1 METSPAA
8 GRAPPV
14 GFTSPAL
21 LLRAGDRAPTAGPRL
36 LLRCSEHF
44 ISNPSVRS
52 SHKSRPLW
60 EGSGLQPLAGG
71 LAGTLEAAPPILQP
85 SPAAAYPTEGEHR
98 EEEEE
103 KARGRDLTRP
113 GSQRMSSPAIPHPHR
128 PPLLLT
134 PSRLPEPEIRLRRA
148 NGPGYQAAGGCE
160 QPRLPPPGRPGAARA
175 VRGWG
180 SGGGGS
186 SRAGGAAGSPA
197 DKSAHAGR

>member
-1 METSPAA
+1 MEMSPAA

-44 ISNPSVRS
+44 ISNPNVRS

-71 LAGTLEAAPPILQP
+71 LAGTLEAAPPILRP
-85 SPAAAYPTEGEHR
+85 TPAAAYPTGGEHR

-103 KARGRDLTRP
+103 KDRGRDLTRP

-134 PSRLPEPEIRLRRA
+134 PSRLPEPEIPLPSGQRPRVLGCRRL
-148 NGPGYQAAGGCE
+148 
-160 QPRLPPPGRPGAARA
+160 
-175 VRGWG
+175 
-180 SGGGGS
+180 
-186 SRAGGAAGSPA
+186 
-197 DKSAHAGR
+197 